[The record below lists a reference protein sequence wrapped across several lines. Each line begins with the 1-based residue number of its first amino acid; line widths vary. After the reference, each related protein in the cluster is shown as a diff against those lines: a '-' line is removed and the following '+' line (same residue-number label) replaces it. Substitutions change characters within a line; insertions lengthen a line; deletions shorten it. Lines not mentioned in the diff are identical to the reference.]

1 MTSLRDVYQEIR
13 ELGAEV
19 LAISGDS
26 IHAHRAWSKML
37 DGIPYPM
44 LADWGQAVTKLYGV
58 HNAER
63 NCPIR
68 SAFVV
73 DREGILRFVNA
84 EFNTRDPGH
93 YAQVLEELQKLP

>member
-1 MTSLRDVYQEIR
+1 VTSFRDVYHLVR
-13 ELGAEV
+13 EYDAEL
-19 LAISGDS
+19 LAISGD
-26 IHAHRAWSKML
+26 HLWAHKAFSRSL
-37 DGIPYPM
+37 NGIPYPL
-44 LADWGQAVTKLYGV
+44 LADWGMNVVKLYGV

-68 SAFVV
+68 SAFLV

-84 EFNTRDPGH
+84 TFDARDPGH